1 MHVLAILVASVGS
14 NSLQRYVSGTF
25 SHCQLTQQKILQHP
39 RPSTGLS
46 IENTVLKKMFKVLF
60 RKRWLFLELFNLFIP
75 PDGRV
80 LFRIHPITVI
90 FVLNIFLKVRNPEE
104 KLKSQ
109 IVDLTGRLTSPKT
122 SIYIYLELSN
132 LEAFI
137 SFCGY

>member
-1 MHVLAILVASVGS
+1 M
-14 NSLQRYVSGTF
+14 
-25 SHCQLTQQKILQHP
+25 
-39 RPSTGLS
+39 
-46 IENTVLKKMFKVLF
+46 
-60 RKRWLFLELFNLFIP
+60 ELFNLFIP

-104 KLKSQ
+104 KLKPQ
-109 IVDLTGRLTSPKT
+109 IVDLTGQLTSPKT